1 MHHGDH
7 RWRGQT
13 DHLLEA
19 SELSCTSF
27 SCTCALTLLQTRLL
41 IERKH
46 PIAELC
52 GKFPFVLFEIC
63 ISSTLVCD
71 VYSKICLIFRL
82 LGCYQ
87 YKITLKCKRCPPP
100 SLQACQV
107 ARSCQVG
114 LSVHQ
119 TVQSRKTD
127 RTQKQQIWLQ
137 SLNFLLPLASK
148 T

>member
-87 YKITLKCKRCPPP
+87 YKITLKCKRCPPHLCRHARLP
-100 SLQACQV
+100 GPARLDSQSIRQFRAERLTGHRNNRFGYSL
-107 ARSCQVG
+107 
-114 LSVHQ
+114 
-119 TVQSRKTD
+119 
-127 RTQKQQIWLQ
+127 
-137 SLNFLLPLASK
+137 
-148 T
+148 